1 MVLRAGHVT
10 KGTRSRVKQAPFFQY
25 FTFAKVRRLQKF
37 LGSSEEA
44 TKTFFDTL
52 SEGFGSELNFARF
65 LSIEK
70 QSLLNGDEAEKLQ
83 KELLTFW
90 KKTKSEEEV
99 LKLIDLVKQ
108 GWIYE
113 TLDTLVQ
120 FVALRDSLEPKDVD
134 TETVK
139 LIIDKLGDGAITQSI
154 NNGKE
159 KKAQPIT
166 SYFGVVDD
174 EADVASEKIKHIDL
188 AEKLLVQLGREWK
201 SDEDGLNDM
210 RRKVIQWLG
219 NKLDQKSS
227 LDLSLKPSGKFDQKL
242 SLDLSLKPPG
252 KLDQKL
258 SLDLSLKPPG
268 T

>member
-52 SEGFGSELNFARF
+52 SEGFGSELKFARF

-108 GWIYE
+108 GWTYE

-120 FVALRDSLEPKDVD
+120 FVALRGSLRPKDVD

-139 LIIDKLGDGAITQSI
+139 LIIDKLGDEAIIQAI
-154 NNGKE
+154 NKGKE
-159 KKAQPIT
+159 MGVEPVT
-166 SYFGVVDD
+166 SHFGVRHND
-174 EADVASEKIKHIDL
+174 ADVASDEHIDL
-188 AEKLLVQLGREWK
+188 AEKLLVQLVREWK
-201 SDEDGLNDM
+201 SDENGRNNV
-210 RRKVIQWLG
+210 RTEAIQRPD
-219 NKLDQKSS
+219 NKLDHIA
-227 LDLSLKPSGKFDQKL
+227 D
-242 SLDLSLKPPG
+242 
-252 KLDQKL
+252 L